1 MGKKKLIVSLAM
13 VALSGCGIPT
23 FWNKNKTEPINREPA
38 VNVENKEEPTK
49 PNPRSSPAGSSFVPD
64 LMIKP
69 TNAQERRET
78 VVKGRND
85 PFAIIPIE
93 PIVTIIRIPSPS
105 PPKVRQPPPPTIK
118 PTPPPKVRQPP
129 PPTIKPTPPPKVRQ
143 PPPPTIKPTP
153 PPKVRQPPPP
163 TIKPTPPPKVRQPPL
178 PPQPVLAREVAVTG
192 LIQVGTVTKIIV
204 KSPLEKYSRYVEQ
217 GQYLANGKV
226 LVKRIEKGGRKPI
239 VVLEELGIEVI
250 KRVGDKVAKPEVD
263 TQEV

>member
-1 MGKKKLIVSLAM
+1 MGKNIFILSLAM

-38 VNVENKEEPTK
+38 VNVENKEVPTESNR
-49 PNPRSSPAGSSFVPD
+49 PSSPAGSSFVPD
-64 LMIKP
+64 LIKP

-93 PIVTIIRIPSPS
+93 PIVTRERTASPS
-105 PPKVRQPPPPTIK
+105 PPEVRLPPPPEVTPTSPPEVEPK
-118 PTPPPKVRQPP
+118 PVSK
-129 PPTIKPTPPPKVRQ
+129 
-143 PPPPTIKPTP
+143 
-153 PPKVRQPPPP
+153 
-163 TIKPTPPPKVRQPPL
+163 PL

-204 KSPLEKYSRYVEQ
+204 KSPQEKYSRYVEE
-217 GQYLANGKV
+217 GQYLANGQV
-226 LVKRIEKGGRKPI
+226 LVKRIETSGAKPI

-250 KRVGDKVAKPEVD
+250 KRVGDKVAKPKVEKPEEV
-263 TQEV
+263 